1 MLSCDPWTAFH
12 LTISVVKFFRIRF
25 VAYWLIILLIVL
37 VKGWGVVIV
46 RLPIEGFLPVHF
58 GDSCIIKSQWGHL
71 VTSPLGC
78 KVTGVLEG
86 VMPTTKHVS
95 FLTILI
101 NKFLGKN
108 ELSPHGFNLVG
119 VSRVERDLFFS
130 CNSIF

>member
-101 NKFLGKN
+101 IKFLGKS
-108 ELSPHGFNLVG
+108 ELGSHGLDLIG
-119 VSRVERDLFFS
+119 VLRVERDLFFS
-130 CNSIF
+130 CIF